1 MIFLNSNDDIELGAC
16 GLLRSD
22 HSRGHAGGMG
32 WLKVHFGLFVGYFFS
47 KIAWGLRWCMDEK
60 PGQTI
65 SIKLAPTC
73 SLVQYEVSEQ
83 VSSKCVVPKKSYL
96 ILKFI
101 IFYLIMIFR

>member
-1 MIFLNSNDDIELGAC
+1 MTIPSWERVDS

-22 HSRGHAGGMG
+22 HSRGLAGGMS

-83 VSSKCVVPKKSYL
+83 VSSKCVLPKKSYL
-96 ILKFI
+96 YLKII